1 MDKNSLKQQQGENKT
16 EPKVPTLT
24 ISQAVRMFRDA
35 GMSMG
40 QLVLASGI
48 QQGLYPFEICV
59 ITDAGSRRFEIYEKL
74 LMKYLAERSE
84 DTACIS

>member
-1 MDKNSLKQQQGENKT
+1 MANEL
-16 EPKVPTLT
+16 KVPTLN
-24 ISQAVRMFRDA
+24 IAQATQRFRDA
-35 GMSMG
+35 GIHTSTE
-40 QLVLASGI
+40 VLGNGI
-48 QQGLYPFEICV
+48 QQGLYPFAICV